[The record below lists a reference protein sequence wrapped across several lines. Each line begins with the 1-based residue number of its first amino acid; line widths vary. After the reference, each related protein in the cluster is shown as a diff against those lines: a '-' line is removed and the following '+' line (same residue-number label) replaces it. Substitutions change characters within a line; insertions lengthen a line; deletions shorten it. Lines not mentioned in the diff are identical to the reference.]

1 MQGDTVLNYR
11 INRLLRATWDSWLP
25 YPSLDLITHSGS
37 PSPALPPP
45 ERMAASQPRGEA
57 LGWAGVVQASRDSD
71 SDTASSL
78 VLCLKGQSALG
89 AGPRACIRWSP
100 AFHRAAL
107 S

>member
-1 MQGDTVLNYR
+1 MGLV
-11 INRLLRATWDSWLP
+11 AALP
-25 YPSLDLITHSGS
+25 FPGPDHTLWFPQPCPPTSEA
-37 PSPALPPP
+37 PCPPP

-89 AGPRACIRWSP
+89 AGPRVCIRWSP
-100 AFHRAAL
+100 AFHSAAL